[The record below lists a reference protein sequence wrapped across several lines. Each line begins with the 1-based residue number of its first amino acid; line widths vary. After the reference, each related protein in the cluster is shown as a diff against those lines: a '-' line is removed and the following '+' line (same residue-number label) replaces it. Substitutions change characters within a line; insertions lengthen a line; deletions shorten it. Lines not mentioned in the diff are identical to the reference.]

1 MENVKTILI
10 DADDTVLDFAKAQH
24 GSFFAACNKLGFSC
38 TDEQYEDYDEINKK
52 YWRMLE
58 RGEISKSRLIIARFE
73 EFFAKYGLKVDAEEM
88 EDAYREFL
96 GVQYH
101 FVDGAEEGLKYLKS
115 KYRIYVIT
123 NGIKDTQENRIEKSG
138 FINYV
143 DGVFISEAIGA
154 EKPSKEFFDY
164 VFDHADAKRETSVV
178 IGDSLTSDI
187 KGGINADVRTI
198 WFNCKRK
205 GNDGKIIPDCV
216 VYDWKGLKE
225 LL

>member
-73 EFFAKYGLKVDAEEM
+73 EFFAKYGIKADAEEM

-115 KYRIYVIT
+115 KYKIYVIT

-164 VFDHADAKRETSVV
+164 VFDHSDAKRETSVV

-198 WFNCKRK
+198 WFNGKRK
-205 GNDGKIIPDCV
+205 GNDEKIIPDYV

>member
-73 EFFAKYGLKVDAEEM
+73 EFFAKYGIKADAEEM

-101 FVDGAEEGLKYLKS
+101 FVDGAEEGLKDLKS
-115 KYRIYVIT
+115 KYKIYVIT

-164 VFDHADAKRETSVV
+164 VFDHSDAKRETSVV

-198 WFNCKRK
+198 WFNGKHK
-205 GNDGKIIPDCV
+205 DNDGKIIPDYV

>member
-73 EFFAKYGLKVDAEEM
+73 EFFAKYGIKADAEEM

-115 KYRIYVIT
+115 KYKIYVIT

-164 VFDHADAKRETSVV
+164 VFDHSDAKRESSVV

-198 WFNCKRK
+198 WFNGKRK
-205 GNDGKIIPDCV
+205 SNDGKIISDYV

>member
-73 EFFAKYGLKVDAEEM
+73 EFFAKYGIKADAEEM

-115 KYRIYVIT
+115 KYKIYVIT

-143 DGVFISEAIGA
+143 DGVFISEAIGV

-164 VFDHADAKRETSVV
+164 VFDHSDAKRETSVV

-198 WFNCKRK
+198 WFNGKRK
-205 GNDGKIIPDCV
+205 SNDGKIIPDYV

>member
-73 EFFAKYGLKVDAEEM
+73 EFFAKYGIKADAEEM

-115 KYRIYVIT
+115 KYKIYVIT

-164 VFDHADAKRETSVV
+164 VFDHSDAKRETSVV

-187 KGGINADVRTI
+187 KGGINANVRTI
-198 WFNCKRK
+198 WFNGKRK
-205 GNDGKIIPDCV
+205 DNDGKIIPDYV
-216 VYDWKGLKE
+216 VYDWEGLKE

>member
-24 GSFFAACNKLGFSC
+24 GSFFAACDKLGFSC
-38 TDEQYEDYDEINKK
+38 TDEQYEDDDEINKK

-73 EFFAKYGLKVDAEEM
+73 EFFAKYGIKADAEEM

-115 KYRIYVIT
+115 KYKIYVIT

-164 VFDHADAKRETSVV
+164 VFDHSDAKRETSVV

-187 KGGINADVRTI
+187 KGGINANVRTI
-198 WFNCKRK
+198 WFNGKHK
-205 GNDGKIIPDCV
+205 DNDGKIIPDYV